1 MNRTTTPGWRWR
13 ERSSRVERLAFP
25 SDPYPVPIMKRSSII
40 TIVFI
45 VAFGALLLFNTL
57 SAQKH
62 ECTVCV
68 EFNGKRNCA
77 TASNETEAEAERA
90 AQTTACGTLASGMD
104 QSIACDRTPPISRQ
118 CKTR

>member
-1 MNRTTTPGWRWR
+1 MPN
-13 ERSSRVERLAFP
+13 
-25 SDPYPVPIMKRSSII
+25 MKRSSII
-40 TIVFI
+40 TLIFI
-45 VAFGALLLFNTL
+45 VAFGAMLLFNTL

>member
-1 MNRTTTPGWRWR
+1 
-13 ERSSRVERLAFP
+13 
-25 SDPYPVPIMKRSSII
+25 MKRGTII
-40 TIVFI
+40 TIVAI

-57 SAQKH
+57 SAQKA

-77 TASNETEAEAERA
+77 TASHANEADAKTS
-90 AQTTACGTLASGMD
+90 AQSTACGVLVSGMNE
-104 QSIACDRTPPISRQ
+104 SIACGRVEPLSVQ